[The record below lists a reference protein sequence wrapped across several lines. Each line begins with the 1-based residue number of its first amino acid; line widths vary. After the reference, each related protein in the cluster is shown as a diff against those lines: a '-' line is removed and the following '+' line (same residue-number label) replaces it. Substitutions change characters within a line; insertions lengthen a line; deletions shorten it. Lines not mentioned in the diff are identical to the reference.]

1 MFTFRYHLVSLTA
14 VFVALA
20 VGILLGAAISGKL
33 SDAEDALTKDQI
45 ASLNDQLAQE
55 RSRAATAERRNLA
68 VAELVEDA
76 YPALMEG
83 RLEDRGFAVL
93 FLGPVNGE
101 IRSAIE
107 RTLAD
112 ADSGSPVRLVAVDTP
127 VDPATL
133 DTALEGDEELARFAE
148 GGDDFG
154 DLGEALGRE
163 LIAGDG
169 TPLWSTLSSE
179 LIEERSGSTSAD
191 VDGVVVIRSWA
202 PPDDAGADEDAET
215 RSTETLFGGLMS
227 GLDGTGLP
235 VVGVETTMGA
245 AADSALAEYRREGP
259 STVDDIDTF
268 AGRLALALLLAG
280 GQPGQYGVK
289 DSASD
294 GVVPP
299 VEPLTTTTGG

>member
-55 RSRAATAERRNLA
+55 RSRAATAERRNRA

-133 DTALEGDEELARFAE
+133 DTALEGDDELARFAE

-154 DLGEALGRE
+154 DLGEALGLE

-169 TPLWSTLSSE
+169 TPLWSALSSE
-179 LIEERSGSTSAD
+179 LIEERSGSTSAP
-191 VDGVVVIRSWA
+191 VDGVIVVRSWKQ
-202 PPDDAGADEDAET
+202 PEDGTDEEQQPEARAT
-215 RSTETLFGGLMS
+215 QTLFEGLLGGLGS
-227 GLDGTGLP
+227 TGLP
-235 VVGVETTMGA
+235 LVGVETTTT
-245 AADSALAEYRREGP
+245 ADSTIADYGSQGA
-259 STVDDIDTF
+259 SSVDDVDTT

-280 GQPGQYGVK
+280 GRPGQYGIK

-294 GVVPP
+294 GVVPTIEP
-299 VEPLTTTTGG
+299 VTTTTGE